1 MIFITNSPEET
12 EEVGRRLA
20 SMLYASGV
28 RNAVVAMRGEM
39 GVGKTAFARGFAK
52 ALDIAGVRSPTYTIV
67 NAHRGVI
74 PLYHFDA
81 YRIESDGDL
90 ESVGFDEYIYSE
102 GYSLI
107 EWSENIEWALPE
119 ERITV
124 TVSKTD
130 DRPDRRSIEITGFCG
145 EI

>member
-1 MIFITNSPEET
+1 MIFTTKSPEET
-12 EEVGRRLA
+12 EEIGRRLSA
-20 SMLYASGV
+20 SLFASGA

-52 ALDIAGVRSPTYTIV
+52 TLDIIGVRSPTYTIV
-67 NAHRGVI
+67 NAHRGII

-90 ESVGFDEYIYSE
+90 ESIGFDEYVYSE

-107 EWSENIEWALPE
+107 EWSENIDWALPTDK
-119 ERITV
+119 ITV
-124 TVSKTD
+124 TISKTAGA
-130 DRPDRRSIEITGFCG
+130 PDERTIEISGFEG